1 VDNVGEIASIVED
14 HVQGLAA
21 GEAGNGLLN
30 TPGVFL
36 LSLALPCEDGDTSR
50 SDAKNSS
57 MSFDVMDFDVAS
69 DVRGGGVVL
78 GGEDVLE

>member
-1 VDNVGEIASIVED
+1 VHAGGGLLGNTVDTREVLGVLLVDNVGEIASIVED

-30 TPGVFL
+30 TPGVLL

-50 SDAKNSS
+50 SDA
-57 MSFDVMDFDVAS
+57 
-69 DVRGGGVVL
+69 
-78 GGEDVLE
+78 EI